1 MRIEAPFQAIL
12 IVVLMLVALGFG
24 FGSAV
29 GWAMVGVGETVT
41 VRATPAPPRPTATPL
56 PAQVEA
62 IEANSGRS
70 APPQAPPTPE
80 PPVRAMSVSYRDIAN
95 SQSEAALIEAR
106 MQAIGINMV
115 GLNAGRLD
123 WNYFQWQGREANWSS
138 QVENSGVDY
147 LMEDATR
154 FGEWAH
160 VSAVVDVFAP
170 RYIERD
176 PTSAAISADG
186 ERIEYQVSTMEL
198 VEGAF
203 GEDLLAMLDYIAA
216 NYPVDSI
223 TLTELFYYREG
234 YGEVDLEAYRAY
246 TGREDFPRTLWGG
259 IDVDHPSIGEWR
271 SYEISRFIAKAAE
284 VVHQYDKEL
293 FVDVRVS
300 WGNLANESRENGQ
313 DYTLLLEH
321 ADRLVIWNYFGLNEY
336 DAAYTAEL
344 ARYLEKFGE
353 GKVIVSIGL
362 WGEDDSTVPPADLRH
377 ALHALS
383 HTNIPHFWITPSFL
397 LSDRHWEVLEP

>member
-1 MRIEAPFQAIL
+1 MRIEAPLQAIL
-12 IVVLMLVALGFG
+12 VVVVIFVALGFG
-24 FGSAV
+24 FGSVIA
-29 GWAMVGVGETVT
+29 WAMVGVGDSAQ
-41 VRATPAPPRPTATPL
+41 VRATPATPRPTATPFS
-56 PAQVEA
+56 AQAETVET
-62 IEANSGRS
+62 NPRRS
-70 APPQAPPTPE
+70 APTQAPTPE

-95 SQSEAALIEAR
+95 SQNEVAVMAER
-106 MQAIGINMV
+106 MQAIDINMV

-123 WNYFQWQGREANWSS
+123 WNYFQWEGREENWSS
-138 QVENSGVDY
+138 EVENSNVDY
-147 LMEDATR
+147 LMEDANR

-160 VSAVVDVFAP
+160 ISAVVDVFAP
-170 RYIERD
+170 RYIERNPD
-176 PTSAAISADG
+176 SAAITADG
-186 ERIEYQVSTMEL
+186 ERLDYQVSTMEL

-203 GEDLLAMLDYIAA
+203 GEELLAMLDYIAA
-216 NYPVDSI
+216 TYPVDSI

-234 YGEVDLEAYRAY
+234 YGEVDRQAYRAY
-246 TGREDFPRTLWGG
+246 TGREDFPRTLWGAV
-259 IDVDHPSIGEWR
+259 DVDHPSIGEWR

-321 ADRLVIWNYFGLNEY
+321 ADRLVIWNYFGLN
-336 DAAYTAEL
+336 DYTADYTEEL
-344 ARYLEKFGE
+344 ARYLEKFGD

-362 WGEDDSTVPPADLRH
+362 WGEDDSIVPPADLRH

-383 HTNIPHFWITPSFL
+383 HTNLPHFWITPSFL
-397 LSDRHWEVLEP
+397 LNDMHWEVLEP

>member
-12 IVVLMLVALGFG
+12 IVVLMFIALGFG
-24 FGSAV
+24 VGSMV
-29 GWAMVGVGETVT
+29 GWAMMGVGDTAT
-41 VRATPAPPRPTATPL
+41 VRVTPAPLRPTTTPI
-56 PAQVEA
+56 PARGEIPA
-62 IEANSGRS
+62 ANPGRS
-70 APPQAPPTPE
+70 APPQASPTPE

-95 SQSEAALIEAR
+95 SQSEAALIEER

-123 WNYFQWQGREANWSS
+123 WNYFQWQGREDYWSA
-138 QVENSGVDY
+138 QVENSGMDY
-147 LMEDATR
+147 LMADATR

-170 RYIERD
+170 RYIERNPD
-176 PTSAAISADG
+176 SAAISADN
-186 ERIEYQVSTMEL
+186 ERIDYQVSTMEL
-198 VEGAF
+198 VEGQF
-203 GEDLLAMLDYIAA
+203 GEELLAMVEYIAA

-234 YGEVDLEAYRAY
+234 YGTVDREAYRAY
-246 TGREDFPRTLWGG
+246 TGREDFPRTLWGTV
-259 IDVDHPSIGEWR
+259 DVDHPSIGEWR
-271 SYEISRFIAKAAE
+271 SYELSRFIARAAE

-313 DYTLLLEH
+313 DYSLLLEH

-336 DAAYTAEL
+336 DAEYTEDL
-344 ARYLEKFGE
+344 ARYLEKFEDGE
-353 GKVIVSIGL
+353 IIISIGL

-377 ALHALS
+377 ALNALN